1 MTASSS
7 LHVHSCDTEGR
18 PFRSC
23 SWCAGG
29 RLSRVSRVSFTDYL
43 LSSAGFR
50 PFICVNCKRRTLR
63 ADVGQ
68 LLLLCLCLPVMLV
81 LGMGLGRLR
90 SGTHH
95 RPRVEAMS
103 PPAEIGG
110 DVLTN
115 EDLARLVQ
123 AQIPSTVMLRLIDGR
138 PHRFR
143 IDPDS
148 LVSLKKD
155 GVSDEVILTVVTVTL
170 GQPAAP
176 PPSGQPTR
184 SASAMATQMATR

>member
-1 MTASSS
+1 
-7 LHVHSCDTEGR
+7 
-18 PFRSC
+18 
-23 SWCAGG
+23 
-29 RLSRVSRVSFTDYL
+29 
-43 LSSAGFR
+43 
-50 PFICVNCKRRTLR
+50 
-63 ADVGQ
+63 
-68 LLLLCLCLPVMLV
+68 
-81 LGMGLGRLR
+81 
-90 SGTHH
+90 
-95 RPRVEAMS
+95 MS

-155 GVSDEVILTVVTVTL
+155 GVSDDVILTVVTVTL

-176 PPSGQPTR
+176 PPGGPPTR